1 MSLMLWTL
9 GALLY
14 GGVAHAGDKPDPEA
28 RKAARAEQKLTRQLG
43 FDSTG
48 PEVRDPGSGLL
59 TVMIE
64 AEGAAPADA
73 AAVATE
79 LAARWQAAW
88 AAVGSTTTVVPAEQA
103 AAFAAPGA
111 GVAADG
117 MPVVALADGHLTRP
131 TPVAALHQAQAE
143 PKKAGTWVVW
153 MRFADCGGA
162 VCIQGAS
169 SGTGDGRGVGAP
181 GFVALRYA
189 GVEASRKKV
198 AVGDVSG
205 VYKDWVWTYD
215 HGVEAD
221 RGLVA
226 SVGGTWAE
234 QALSVGTEAI
244 GRAASVWKGRVK
256 APKKV
261 KGG

>member
-1 MSLMLWTL
+1 VSLFLWTL
-9 GALLY
+9 GALLC

-43 FDSTG
+43 FDTTG
-48 PEVRDPGSGLL
+48 PEVRDEGSRLL

-64 AEGAAPADA
+64 AEGASPADA

-88 AAVGSTTTVVPAEQA
+88 AAVGSVTTVVPADQA

-117 MPVVALADGHLTRP
+117 MPVVALTDGHLTRP
-131 TPVAALHQAQAE
+131 TPVAALHQALPE

-189 GVEASRKKV
+189 GVEASRKKLAV
-198 AVGDVSG
+198 ADVSG
-205 VYKDWVWTYD
+205 VYKDWVWTGD

-221 RGLVA
+221 RPLVA
-226 SVGGTWAE
+226 AGDGTWAE
-234 QALSVGTEAI
+234 QALAVGTDAI
-244 GRAASVWKGRVK
+244 TRAASVWKGRVK
-256 APKKV
+256 APKKG